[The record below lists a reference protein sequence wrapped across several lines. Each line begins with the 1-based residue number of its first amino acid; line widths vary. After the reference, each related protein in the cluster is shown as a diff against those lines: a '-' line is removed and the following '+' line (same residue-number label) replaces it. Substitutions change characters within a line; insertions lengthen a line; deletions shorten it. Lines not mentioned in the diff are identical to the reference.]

1 VSAPAPGPR
10 AAVQGPTA
18 GAPETA
24 AVRSMFDRIA
34 PSYDLLNRL
43 LSAGIDARWRR
54 AAIRDLGLTPGGAVL
69 DLCTGTADL
78 LIEQLG
84 RDRTSR
90 GVGLDLSEQMLRRGR
105 DKLERRGCE
114 ARAALLSADAVRLPF
129 GADQFDGAL
138 VAFGIR
144 NVGRPS
150 EALYEV
156 LRVLRPGARLVVLEF
171 AMPAQ
176 PLAAVYKLYFRHV
189 LPRVGGLVSGDRAA
203 YEYLPR
209 SVERFATAGE
219 LRALLDECGFVRLRQ
234 RRLSGGI
241 AYLTSGERSA

>member
-1 VSAPAPGPR
+1 MSAPTRGPS
-10 AAVQGPTA
+10 AGVLGPTA

-34 PSYDLLNRL
+34 PSYDLLNRV
-43 LSAGIDARWRR
+43 LSVGIDARWRR
-54 AAIRDLGLTPGGAVL
+54 AAIRDLGLTPGGTVL

-78 LIEQLG
+78 LVEQLG

-90 GVGLDLSEQMLRRGR
+90 GIGLDLSVEMLRRGR
-105 DKLERRGCE
+105 DKL
-114 ARAALLSADAVRLPF
+114 ARLGGVAPAALLAGDAVRLPF

-150 EALYEV
+150 EALCEA
-156 LRVLRPGARLVVLEF
+156 LRVLRRGARLVVLEF
-171 AMPAQ
+171 AMPRQ

-189 LPRVGGLVSGDRAA
+189 LPWVGGLVSGDRAA

-219 LRALLDECGFVRLRQ
+219 LRALLGECGFVRLQQ
-234 RRLSGGI
+234 RRLTGGI
-241 AYLTSGERSA
+241 AYLTSGEKAA